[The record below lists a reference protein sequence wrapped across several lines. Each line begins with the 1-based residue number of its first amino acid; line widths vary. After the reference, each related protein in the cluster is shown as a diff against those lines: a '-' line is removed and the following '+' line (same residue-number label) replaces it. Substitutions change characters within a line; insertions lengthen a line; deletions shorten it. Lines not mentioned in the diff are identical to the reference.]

1 MNEFV
6 QMDIFF
12 FITTVVAL
20 VFLVL
25 ITIVGTY
32 IFLLVRK
39 IHKIINEVKEIIQLL
54 RTQGGESLGVI
65 KEKIDSIL
73 NNVGWVEK
81 SIIAAL
87 GTIIAKTF
95 VKRGKISKEVQ
106 KRK

>member
-54 RTQGGESLGVI
+54 RTQGGESLGAI

-73 NNVGWVEK
+73 SNVGWVEK

-95 VKRGKISKEVQ
+95 AKRGKIKKEVQ